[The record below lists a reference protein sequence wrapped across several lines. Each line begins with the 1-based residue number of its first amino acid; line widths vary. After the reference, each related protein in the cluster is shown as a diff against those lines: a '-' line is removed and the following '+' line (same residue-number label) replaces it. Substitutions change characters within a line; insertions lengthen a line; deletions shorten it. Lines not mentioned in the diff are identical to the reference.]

1 MVTRNLMCVSSACEA
16 SGRKVLWCDI
26 YAITP
31 ERSLSS
37 AQSATEALLSMGLLI
52 GICAL
57 KVSVMNREQN
67 KTEKNKYLQQCL
79 PVISTR
85 RLPEGRFQPAGGCG
99 NRGAGI
105 CGQPRYSS
113 HHLRGSACCP
123 GGVLVS
129 GGRHTGVHHQGE
141 PQGSGVK
148 SCI

>member
-37 AQSATEALLSMGLLI
+37 AQSAIEALLSMGLLI

-67 KTEKNKYLQQCL
+67 KTEKKLKVFAAVFTCDLHQEAA
-79 PVISTR
+79 R
-85 RLPEGRFQPAGGCG
+85 RKIPAS
-99 NRGAGI
+99 R
-105 CGQPRYSS
+105 RV
-113 HHLRGSACCP
+113 R
-123 GGVLVS
+123 
-129 GGRHTGVHHQGE
+129 
-141 PQGSGVK
+141 
-148 SCI
+148 